1 MKKEYNLVNFLKFI
15 CAVLVV
21 LIHTVNRETKLGYL
35 CLITAR
41 VAVPIFFM
49 ITGYFM
55 AEKIY
60 KKDYEKVNKYIK
72 KNNISW
78 FCRS

>member
-49 ITGYFM
+49 ITGYCLF
-55 AEKIY
+55 ALIHT
-60 KKDYEKVNKYIK
+60 NKPFT
-72 KNNISW
+72 N
-78 FCRS
+78 

>member
-41 VAVPIFFM
+41 VAVPIFFYDNR
-49 ITGYFM
+49 IFYGR
-55 AEKIY
+55 
-60 KKDYEKVNKYIK
+60 
-72 KNNISW
+72 KNI
-78 FCRS
+78 

>member
-41 VAVPIFFM
+41 VAVP
-49 ITGYFM
+49 
-55 AEKIY
+55 
-60 KKDYEKVNKYIK
+60 
-72 KNNISW
+72 KNI
-78 FCRS
+78 